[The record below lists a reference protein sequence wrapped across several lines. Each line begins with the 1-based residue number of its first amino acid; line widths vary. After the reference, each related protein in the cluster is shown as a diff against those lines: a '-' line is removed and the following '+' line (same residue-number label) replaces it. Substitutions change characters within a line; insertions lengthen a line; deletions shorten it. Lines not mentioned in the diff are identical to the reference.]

1 MDCFE
6 ELPAEIKFHIF
17 EQLDSLSDAASLVG
31 ASPSVRACYQANRDK
46 LLRHNISYIREIFY
60 NDELIPLAL
69 MVARI
74 RRRLQRRRNTYPVV
88 RLLEHYIHGGHTT
101 LFRLTFE
108 NWEKNLTQIQDLVN
122 MSTEILELCPTP
134 CYPPSDGCT
143 KLLLSRLGHHRFVET
158 YLRQEISHN
167 LKRHDDIIRLPH
179 EDDFSHELSVFLFT
193 TNFAGNRLPNNYTA
207 SVVDLNVYFGRL
219 GAKTFQVAGFDIE
232 DLLPGPRMSRDRK
245 HEIQSWRDK
254 RKKAWKEE
262 DEKVGN
268 GQMVVYDVYGDLL
281 AADEVAQMGQV
292 D

>member
-46 LLRHNISYIREIFY
+46 LLGHNISYIREIFY

-74 RRRLQRRRNTYPVV
+74 RRRLQRRRNIYPVV

-101 LFRLTFE
+101 LFRLKFE
-108 NWEKNLTQIQDLVN
+108 NWEKNLAQIQDLVN
-122 MSTEILELCPTP
+122 RAPRFWSFVRRHATARQK
-134 CYPPSDGCT
+134 DA
-143 KLLLSRLGHHRFVET
+143 LSFSYLGWGT
-158 YLRQEISHN
+158 TDS
-167 LKRHDDIIRLPH
+167 LPH
-179 EDDFSHELSVFLFT
+179 KDDFSPELLVFLFT
-193 TNFAGNRLPNNYTA
+193 PNFAGNRLPDNYTA

-219 GAKTFQVAGFDIE
+219 GAKPFQVAGFDIE

-262 DEKVGN
+262 DEKAGN
-268 GQMVVYDVYGDLL
+268 GQMVVYDVYGELL
-281 AADEVAQMGQV
+281 SADEVAQMGQV